1 MTDQELKDLVASLA
15 VNQKETAQDIRE
27 LRTNGQEAR
36 RQMQEF
42 REGMEELRT
51 IQKETARQMKR
62 TDKQLGE
69 LGNRLGG
76 YTEGLFYPG
85 LEHILFTKLQMDTVV
100 QRARSRRK
108 DLELDV
114 LGYTNGTTNTAY
126 IVEIKSRANED
137 AVEQLLNTLA
147 EFPTAFPEHA
157 GKKVYGIL
165 AAVDVPPNIR
175 RRVAKLG
182 IYLVRTSNDVVKL
195 EKPAKFIP
203 KNYGPA

>member
-15 VNQKETAQDIRE
+15 VSQKETERLLKQGAQE
-27 LRTNGQEAR
+27 LR
-36 RQMQEF
+36 
-42 REGMEELRT
+42 EELQASQRAT
-51 IQKETARQMKR
+51 ERQIKQ
-62 TDKQLGE
+62 TNKQLGE

-85 LEHILFTKLQMDTVV
+85 LEHILFTKFNLDTVV

-114 LGYTNGTTNTAY
+114 LGYTNGSTNTAY

-137 AVEQLLNTLA
+137 SVEQLLNTLA
-147 EFPTAFPEHA
+147 EFPQAFPEHA

-175 RRVAKLG
+175 QRVAKLG
-182 IYLVRTSNDVVKL
+182 IYLARTSNDVVKL
-195 EKPAKFIP
+195 ETPAKFVP
-203 KNYGPA
+203 KNYGQP

>member
-1 MTDQELKDLVASLA
+1 MSYNGVSGAKPEQEAQAIMTDQELKDLVASLA
-15 VNQKETAQDIRE
+15 VNQKE
-27 LRTNGQEAR
+27 
-36 RQMQEF
+36 M
-42 REGMEELRT
+42 
-51 IQKETARQMKR
+51 ARQMKR

-85 LEHILFTKLQMDTVV
+85 LEHILFTKFHMDTVAPRV
-100 QRARSRRK
+100 RSRRK

-147 EFPTAFPEHA
+147 EFPVAFPEHA

-182 IYLVRTSNDVVKL
+182 IYLARTSNDMVKL
-195 EKPAKFIP
+195 EKPAKFVP